1 MARRK
6 RVVSLA
12 PKVGDVSPG
21 EYNWREQFGMLDA
34 TDGYV
39 ALDVGKVR
47 GIVTALADALEALKP
62 IANIPLEEM
71 LYKHPDQPL
80 MGWNGHILY
89 VRDVYTA
96 RDVIHSCEEMI
107 KPPQPAGRS
116 HERQR

>member
-6 RVVSLA
+6 RVASLA

-34 TDGYV
+34 ADGYV

-47 GIVTALADALEALKP
+47 GIVTALANALEALKP
-62 IANIPLEEM
+62 LANIPLEEM

-80 MGWNGHILY
+80 MGWNGHMLY
-89 VRDVYTA
+89 VRDIYAA
-96 RDVIHSCEEMI
+96 RNVIHSCEEMI
-107 KPPQPAGRS
+107 S
-116 HERQR
+116 S